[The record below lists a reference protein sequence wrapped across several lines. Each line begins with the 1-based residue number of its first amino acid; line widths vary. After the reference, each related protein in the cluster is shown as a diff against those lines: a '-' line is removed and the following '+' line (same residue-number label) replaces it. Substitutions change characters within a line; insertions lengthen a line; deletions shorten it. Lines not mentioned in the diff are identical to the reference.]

1 MLGGDNP
8 PHTSGAS
15 TGSHDKQLCDLLECL
30 LGPNALGR
38 FLSEHNVDPN
48 AVRGCI
54 ERWCKQRLAG
64 PSEEELREREGT
76 SAVAAVV
83 GGVTGQLLTSD
94 VASLLADILSGAQ
107 PIPSALSEEP
117 RSSMPSRKHKS

>member
-48 AVRGCI
+48 AVRG
-54 ERWCKQRLAG
+54 G
-64 PSEEELREREGT
+64 NRESTGGDDSSSQSSTFPALLGLET
-76 SAVAAVV
+76 VV